1 MSNPFSTIIGKNKSK
16 DKVFEPPL
24 DKGIEKAVLI
34 LNQFGVETYESCQG
48 GGSGHTYPEPTIR
61 FEGDRSEGFRALAVA
76 LQHGLPIFNL
86 RRLWYIVDG
95 EPVGPVWE
103 MTFLK

>member
-48 GGSGHTYPEPTIR
+48 GVVGIPT
-61 FEGDRSEGFRALAVA
+61 
-76 LQHGLPIFNL
+76 QNLPFVL
-86 RRLWYIVDG
+86 RVIGVRVSVLWQLLCNTD
-95 EPVGPVWE
+95 
-103 MTFLK
+103 FLFLI